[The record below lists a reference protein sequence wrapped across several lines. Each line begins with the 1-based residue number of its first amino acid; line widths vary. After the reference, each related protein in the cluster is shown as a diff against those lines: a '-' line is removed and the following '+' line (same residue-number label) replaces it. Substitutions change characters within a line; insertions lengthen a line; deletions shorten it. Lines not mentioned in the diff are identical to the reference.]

1 MLVSEDGGGAGLPET
16 LRPFADP
23 QQRRE
28 RLVKQWTHCAA
39 NLSDP
44 NHQLQM
50 IPQQHV
56 LTALKI
62 LSSSPIWFYD
72 LRHILYLCDE
82 DFRAA
87 CCFANLDERGY
98 EVVDGGLPFVAALC
112 KMRQVN
118 SDEVRR
124 QFHEE
129 IGLQLRDVFGAALVE
144 HLLTTCGHRQNVM
157 QVLDDLDN
165 TPHGWRLLMASF
177 WFFERSRIMGPGT
190 AAGVSSTQLPSGA
203 TAVHTD
209 FSGAGFQSG
218 TGVRY

>member
-118 SDEVRR
+118 SDEVPGGGEWR
-124 QFHEE
+124 QTV
-129 IGLQLRDVFGAALVE
+129 G
-144 HLLTTCGHRQNVM
+144 
-157 QVLDDLDN
+157 
-165 TPHGWRLLMASF
+165 
-177 WFFERSRIMGPGT
+177 ERSRTRTWKTAQEHRCGGSKPRRFGVNFMRKLGCSCGTSSGPRWW
-190 AAGVSSTQLPSGA
+190 SIYLQLVA
-203 TAVHTD
+203 TDKT
-209 FSGAGFQSG
+209 
-218 TGVRY
+218 